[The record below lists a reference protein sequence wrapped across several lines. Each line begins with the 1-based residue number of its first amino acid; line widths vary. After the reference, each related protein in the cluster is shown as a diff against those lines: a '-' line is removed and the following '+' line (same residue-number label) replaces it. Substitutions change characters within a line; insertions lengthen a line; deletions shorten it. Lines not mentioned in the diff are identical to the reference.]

1 MALQGVDA
9 GHHSIKRWFA
19 AAGDAIAVVQLS
31 RAVNRQADK
40 ELIRFEEFSP
50 GIVNQDTVGLQ
61 IVFDPLA
68 GLFILLL
75 EFHYFVEKLQPHQG
89 RFTALPGEDYLF
101 AILSVDVL
109 ADKVFQRFI
118 AHVAALLLLE

>member
-75 EFHYFVEKLQPHQG
+75 EFHHFVEKLQSH
-89 RFTALPGEDYLF
+89 
-101 AILSVDVL
+101 
-109 ADKVFQRFI
+109 
-118 AHVAALLLLE
+118 